1 LAHLGRPVGQGPPYA
16 LFASRETRAAHTARV
31 KTDPREPAALHRI
44 DAPSRIKGRGAAS
57 NPEGRF
63 ESITQTREDDG
74 WYREDELAPRPE
86 THVTEERARSIISRN
101 DSPDIHF
108 EQSINPY
115 RGCEH
120 GCVYCYAR
128 PSHSYLNLSAGIDFE
143 TKLFA
148 KTNAAELLR
157 RELAKPGYVCS
168 PINLGANT
176 DPYQPIERR
185 YRVTRSILEVLA
197 EHRHPCTIITK
208 NALIE
213 RDLDLLVPMA
223 REGLVHA
230 FVSVTSLDN
239 KLSSTLEP
247 RASAPHRRIEA
258 IANLNAAGVPCGVM
272 VAPIIPMVT
281 DRHIEHIVERAA
293 AAGAKG
299 AGYTILRLPYELKD
313 LFREWLAL
321 NVPERAAHVMSL
333 IQQMRGGKDNDARFG
348 SRMRGEGE
356 FAQLIRQRFQLAVR
370 KHGITRGR
378 DIVLERAKFS
388 PPRVASP
395 QGELF

>member
-1 LAHLGRPVGQGPPYA
+1 MKQRPA
-16 LFASRETRAAHTARV
+16 
-31 KTDPREPAALHRI
+31 EPAALHRI
-44 DAPSRIKGRGAAS
+44 DAPTRIKGRGAAS

-63 ESITQTREDDG
+63 ESIARTREDDG
-74 WYREDELAPRPE
+74 WYRDDEPEPRPD
-86 THVTEERARSIISRN
+86 TVVTEERARSIISRN

-120 GCVYCYAR
+120 GCIYCYAR

-157 RELAKPGYVCS
+157 KELAKPGYVCS
-168 PINLGANT
+168 PINIGANT

-185 YRVTRSILEVLA
+185 YRITRSILEVLA
-197 EHRHPCTIITK
+197 ELRHPCTIITK

-223 REGLVHA
+223 QANLVHA

-239 KLSSTLEP
+239 RLASTLEP
-247 RASAPHRRIEA
+247 RASAPHRRLQA
-258 IANLNAAGVPCGVM
+258 VATLNEAGVPCGVM

-281 DRHIEHIVERAA
+281 DRYLEQIIERAA

-313 LFREWLAL
+313 LFREWLDL
-321 NVPERAAHVMSL
+321 HVPERAEHVMSL
-333 IQQMRGGKDNDARFG
+333 IRQMRGGRDNDPRFG

-356 FAQLIRQRFQLAVR
+356 FAELIRQRFALACR
-370 KHGITRGR
+370 RARITRGR
-378 DIVLERAKFS
+378 DIVLDGSQFA
-388 PPRVASP
+388 PPREVSP
-395 QGELF
+395 QGDLF

>member
-1 LAHLGRPVGQGPPYA
+1 MKHDADN
-16 LFASRETRAAHTARV
+16 T
-31 KTDPREPAALHRI
+31 ALHRI

-63 ESITQTREDDG
+63 ESIAKTREDDG
-74 WYREDELAPRPE
+74 WHRDDEPAPRPD
-86 THVTEERARSIISRN
+86 TVVTEERARTIISRN

-120 GCVYCYAR
+120 GCIYCYAR

-148 KTNAAELLR
+148 KTNAAEVLR
-157 RELAKPGYVCS
+157 KELAKPGYVPS

-185 YRVTRSILEVLA
+185 YRITRSVLEVLA
-197 EHRHPCTIITK
+197 EHHHPCTIITK
-208 NALIE
+208 NGLIE

-223 REGLVHA
+223 RANLVHA

-239 KLSSTLEP
+239 RLASTLEP
-247 RASAPHRRIEA
+247 RASAPHRRLQA
-258 IANLNAAGVPCGVM
+258 VATLNEAGVPCGVM

-281 DRHIEHIVERAA
+281 DRYLEEIVERAA
-293 AAGAKG
+293 AVGAKG
-299 AGYTILRLPYELKD
+299 AGYTILRLPYELKA
-313 LFREWLAL
+313 LFREWLDL
-321 NVPERAAHVMSL
+321 NVPERAEHVMSL
-333 IQQMRGGKDNDARFG
+333 IRQMRGGRENDPRFG

-356 FAQLIRQRFQLAVR
+356 FAELIRQRFALACR
-370 KHGITRGR
+370 RHGIARGR
-378 DIVLERAKFS
+378 DIVLDTSKFA
-388 PPRVASP
+388 PPRAESP
-395 QGELF
+395 QRELF

>member
-1 LAHLGRPVGQGPPYA
+1 MAIASMQRHLSLA
-16 LFASRETRAAHTARV
+16 FASSETRAAHTFCV
-31 KTDPREPAALHRI
+31 NQDPDEPVALHRI

-63 ESITQTREDDG
+63 ESVTQTREDDG
-74 WYREDELAPRPE
+74 WHRDDEPASRPA
-86 THVTEERARSIISRN
+86 TTVTEERARSIISRN
-101 DSPDIHF
+101 DSPDIAF

-120 GCVYCYAR
+120 GCIYCYAR

-148 KTNAAELLR
+148 KANAAELLR
-157 RELAKPGYVCS
+157 RELGKRSYVCS

-185 YRVTRSILEVLA
+185 YRITRSILEVLA
-197 EHRHPCTIITK
+197 EHCHPCTIVTK
-208 NALIE
+208 NALIL

-223 REGLVHA
+223 RANLVHA

-239 KLSSTLEP
+239 RLASTLEP
-247 RASAPHRRIEA
+247 RASAPHRRLEA
-258 IANLNAAGVPCGVM
+258 VAALNEAGVPCGVM

-281 DRHIEHIVERAA
+281 DRFLEAIVERAA
-293 AAGAKG
+293 AAGAKA
-299 AGYTILRLPYELKD
+299 AGYTIVRLPHELKG
-313 LFREWLAL
+313 LFREWLDL
-321 NVPERAAHVMSL
+321 HVPDRAEHVMSL
-333 IQQMRGGKDNDARFG
+333 VRQMRGGRDNDPRFG

-356 FAQLIRQRFQLAVR
+356 FAELIRQRFALACR
-370 KHGITRGR
+370 RNGLARGR
-378 DIVLERAKFS
+378 GISLDTAAFRRPVE
-388 PPRVASP
+388 ASP
-395 QGELF
+395 QGALF

>member
-1 LAHLGRPVGQGPPYA
+1 MKHEA
-16 LFASRETRAAHTARV
+16 
-31 KTDPREPAALHRI
+31 DNAALPRI

-63 ESITQTREDDG
+63 ESIAKTREDDG
-74 WYREDELAPRPE
+74 WHREDEPAPRPD
-86 THVTEERARSIISRN
+86 TVVTEERARTIISRN

-120 GCVYCYAR
+120 GCIYCYAR

-148 KTNAAELLR
+148 KTNAAEQLR
-157 RELAKPGYVCS
+157 KELAKPGYVPS

-185 YRVTRSILEVLA
+185 YRITRSILEVLA
-197 EHRHPCTIITK
+197 EHNHPCTIITK
-208 NALIE
+208 NGLVE
-213 RDLDLLVPMA
+213 RDLDILVPMA
-223 REGLVHA
+223 RANLVHA

-239 KLSSTLEP
+239 RLASTLEP
-247 RASAPHRRIEA
+247 RASAPHRRLQA
-258 IANLNAAGVPCGVM
+258 VATLNQAGVPCGVM
-272 VAPIIPMVT
+272 VAPIVPMVT
-281 DRHIEHIVERAA
+281 DRYLEQIIERAA

-299 AGYTILRLPYELKD
+299 AGYTILRLPHELKD
-313 LFREWLAL
+313 LFREWLDL
-321 NVPERAAHVMSL
+321 NLPERAEHVMSL
-333 IQQMRGGKDNDARFG
+333 IRQMRGGRDNDPRFG

-356 FAQLIRQRFQLAVR
+356 FAELIRQRFALACR
-370 KHGITRGR
+370 RHGITRGR
-378 DIVLERAKFS
+378 DIVLDTSKFA
-388 PPRVASP
+388 PPRVESP
-395 QGELF
+395 QRELF

>member
-1 LAHLGRPVGQGPPYA
+1 MFRKAMSQHSDNSERLDRPA
-16 LFASRETRAAHTARV
+16 
-31 KTDPREPAALHRI
+31 
-44 DAPSRIKGRGAAS
+44 RIKGRGAPS

-63 ESITQTREDDG
+63 ESLARTREDDG
-74 WYREDELAPRPE
+74 WVQDDEPQARPE
-86 THVTEERARSIISRN
+86 TIVTEERARTIISRN

-108 EQSINPY
+108 TQSINAY

-120 GCVYCYAR
+120 GCIYCYAR

-157 RELAKPGYVCS
+157 KELSKPGYACS

-185 YRVTRSILEVLA
+185 YRITRSIIEVLA
-197 EHRHPCTIITK
+197 EHGHPFTIITK
-208 NALIE
+208 NALVE
-213 RDLDLLVPMA
+213 RDIDLLAPLAA
-223 REGLVHA
+223 RQLVHV

-239 KLSSTLEP
+239 RLASTLEP
-247 RASAPHRRIEA
+247 RASAPYRRLQA
-258 IANLNAAGVPCGVM
+258 VATLNAAGIPCGVM

-281 DRHIEHIVERAA
+281 DRYIESILEGAA
-293 AAGAKG
+293 NAGARA
-299 AGYTILRLPYELKD
+299 AGYTVVRLPYELKD

-321 NVPERAAHVMSL
+321 HVPERAAHVMSL
-333 IQQMRGGKDNDARFG
+333 IQQMRGGRDNDPNFG

-356 FAQLIRQRFQLAVR
+356 FADLIRQRFQLACR
-370 KHGITRGR
+370 KHGINQTRAIR
-378 DIVLERAKFS
+378 LDTSQFKA
-388 PPRVASP
+388 PRTPSA
-395 QGELF
+395 QGELFA